1 MLTLLAL
8 IERRPGMYL
17 GPDGENPDRRLD
29 ALELYI
35 AGYSGAVYAHG
46 LRDPGFDKWAAFSN
60 HLGTRFGWSMREG
73 PIRAIRRAAANETE
87 AWMKFWSLL
96 HEFADFGLVAG

>member
-29 ALELYI
+29 ALEHFI
-35 AGYSGAVYAHG
+35 AGYCGAVYAHG
-46 LRDPGFDKWAAFSN
+46 LRDPGFEKWIAFLD
-60 HLGTRFGWSMREG
+60 HLGTKIGGNSGEG
-73 PIRAIRRAAANETE
+73 PMRAIRGSSANEAD
-87 AWMKFWSLL
+87 AWGRFWSLL
-96 HEFADFGLVAG
+96 HEFTDFGLVTA